1 MFHRSCVIFI
11 KKYIFTK
18 LLDNYIEL
26 VNVYVVIYCTKYM
39 IKVINAIQIETSRR
53 IYMLPQ

>member
-1 MFHRSCVIFI
+1 MFHRSCVISI